1 MQINQP
7 TEASSQEPTEKA
19 PGVIQRFET
28 WLTTPRFITLLLLLI
43 LLNLFVYFWWFN
55 RPVFKVGIQP
65 VGTALLAGLENEKQH
80 LQAILDGSCESDEL
94 KAYRRGEVGPLDR
107 SETKESDKQ
116 SSEAEAPKTTM
127 GSSSEFVALL
137 NAATVR
143 VITESGS
150 SGTGFFID
158 KKNIVTNRHVIE
170 DAGKKKIWITSKVI
184 GDKPIIAKLVSV
196 TKDAEIT
203 NPDFAIL
210 TIEDSPAGIKSLAI
224 ASDPPVLQ
232 AVFAAGYPGS
242 GTMLDA
248 NEITPNAIFTDGKV
262 SVLQPQPNGVVL
274 VVHTAHI
281 ARGSSGGA
289 LVNRCGHVVGV
300 NTFVSHKDQEM
311 DGRSLYA
318 LSASS
323 LRKFIEQSGVGYQKA
338 ASECA
343 SAQGE

>member
-1 MQINQP
+1 ML
-7 TEASSQEPTEKA
+7 TGLDTEK
-19 PGVIQRFET
+19 QR
-28 WLTTPRFITLLLLLI
+28 
-43 LLNLFVYFWWFN
+43 
-55 RPVFKVGIQP
+55 
-65 VGTALLAGLENEKQH
+65 
-80 LQAILDGSCESDEL
+80 LQAILDGSCESEEL
-94 KAYRRGEVGPLDR
+94 KAYRRGEVGPLER

-116 SSEAEAPKTTM
+116 SSTADAPKTTM
-127 GSSSEFVALL
+127 SSSSELVALL

-158 KKNIVTNRHVIE
+158 KTTIVTNRHVIE
-170 DAGKKKIWITSKVI
+170 DAGKKSIWVTSKVI
-184 GDKPIIAKLVSV
+184 GDKPIVAKLVSV

-210 TIEDSPAGIKSLAI
+210 TIDASPAGIKTLAI
-224 ASDPPVLQ
+224 ATDPAVLQ
-232 AVFAAGYPGS
+232 NVVAAGFPGS
-242 GTMLDA
+242 GTQLDA
-248 NEITPNAIFTDGKV
+248 NEITPNAVFTQGEV
-262 SVLQPQPNGVVL
+262 SVLQPQRNGVVL
-274 VVHTAHI
+274 VVHTANI

-289 LVNRCGHVVGV
+289 LVSRCGHVVGV

-343 SAQGE
+343 SAQGG